1 MRCKMLY
8 VREPTDDEYQELH
21 RMTRQEIGRVS
32 QRAQMVLLSA
42 RGHTVPDI
50 GRLFETSRVTVRFW
64 LRRFDVAGPAG
75 LYDDPRT
82 GRPRQ
87 IGPEVAATVVE
98 LVEDDPRQAG
108 YLASVWTVAMLRL
121 VLVCQYGW
129 ELGLSSVRR
138 LLHDLGLRWRRP
150 RLTMPDKL
158 DPNKAAKQW
167 AIAQAVI
174 EAPANAAIVYADASR
189 VQLLPLVRAMWQW
202 VGQQVRIPTPGN
214 NDSRTLLGALN
225 IDTGRWDYLVRLH
238 ARTEDFLAFLEHLL
252 TCYPEGPLLVIVD
265 NFSSH
270 TAHAVQDWLAAH
282 PRLHLFYLPTY
293 CSQLNPVEA
302 IWLRLKDY
310 IAANRLYASMPFL
323 LDTVALFFR
332 LMSPELALQWSAA

>member
-1 MRCKMLY
+1 MLY

-21 RMTRQEIGRVS
+21 RMARQEIGRVS

-42 RGHTVPDI
+42 RGHTVPEI
-50 GRLFETSRVTVRFW
+50 GRLFETSRVTGRFW

-75 LYDDPRT
+75 LYDEPRT

-87 IGPEVAATVVE
+87 IGPDVAAPVVE
-98 LVEDDPRQAG
+98 LVEDDPRRAG
-108 YLASVWTVAMLRL
+108 YLASVWTVALLHL

-129 ELGLSSVRR
+129 ELGVSSVRR
-138 LLHDLGLRWRRP
+138 RLPDLGLAWRRP
-150 RLTMPDKL
+150 RLTMPDKR

-174 EAPANAAIVYADASR
+174 EAPANAAIVYADESR

-202 VGQQVRIPTPGN
+202 VGQQVRIPTPGT
-214 NDSRTLLGALN
+214 NDTRTLLGALN
-225 IDTGRWDYLVRLH
+225 IDTGRCDYLVRLR
-238 ARTEDFLAFLEHLL
+238 ARTEDFLAFLEQLL
-252 TCYPEGPLLVIVD
+252 TCYPDGPLLVIVD

-270 TAHAVQDWLAAH
+270 TAHAVPDWLAAH

-323 LDTVALFFR
+323 LDTVALFFH
-332 LMSPELALQWSAA
+332 LMSPELALQWAAA

>member
-1 MRCKMLY
+1 MLY
-8 VREPTDDEYQELH
+8 VREPTDEEYKELH

-42 RGHTVPDI
+42 RGQTVPEI

-64 LRRFDVAGPAG
+64 LRRFDVDGPAG
-75 LYDDPRT
+75 LYDEPRT
-82 GRPRQ
+82 GRPRK
-87 IGPEVAATVVE
+87 IGWDVAAAVVE

-121 VLVCQYGW
+121 ALVCQYGW
-129 ELGLSSVRR
+129 TLGLSSVRR
-138 LLHDLGLRWRRP
+138 LLHDLGLAWRRP
-150 RLTMPDKL
+150 RLTMPDKR

-174 EAPANAAIVYADASR
+174 EAPANATIVYADESR

-225 IDTGRWDYLVRLH
+225 IDTGRWDYLVRLR
-238 ARTEDFLAFLEHLL
+238 ARTDDFLAFLEHLL
-252 TCYPEGPLLVIVD
+252 TCYPDGAVLVIVD

-270 TAHAVQDWLAAH
+270 TAHAVRDWLAVH

-323 LDTVALFFR
+323 LHTVALFFR
-332 LMSPELALQWSAA
+332 LMSPELALQWAAA